1 MNRVM
6 VFGVLVVG
14 CVLFLS
20 CLKHCFSRN
29 KYLKHIEIFAFLVYF
44 YGFLYFTFFSREVG
58 DNALVRLQLLRSY
71 KRVFAFDSGFL
82 NIIKQ
87 IFTEGLNAGLDSIH
101 IESTEPLERI
111 ILNILLFVPFGYMLP
126 CLFKKLQKA
135 LWEVVLIG
143 FFARW

>member
-1 MNRVM
+1 M
-6 VFGVLVVG
+6 
-14 CVLFLS
+14 
-20 CLKHCFSRN
+20 
-29 KYLKHIEIFAFLVYF
+29 
-44 YGFLYFTFFSREVG
+44 T
-58 DNALVRLQLLRSY
+58 
-71 KRVFAFDSGFL
+71 L
-82 NIIKQ
+82 NV
-87 IFTEGLNAGLDSIH
+87 GLDSIH